1 MDIKTLIQTLSQL
14 EKEGIL
20 SPSEY
25 IKQNSMEKVK
35 ENVELYAKGV
45 SYGFSD
51 LELKDIFR
59 SSKTPPKKKQNDQL
73 EISYNSPSS
82 SIFADIL
89 GYMDWLGIE
98 DLYLSGEDCCRIF
111 NYTPTVGVVRKLHKF
126 LKEKKREHKNVK
138 DPSAYKHHYVTRFFI
153 TSKEDF
159 DEDILFEIRSIV
171 KKGCTP
177 SFSKRTIRVED
188 FLDGTD
194 IDSVIWNGQDKLN
207 LVIEKKILN
216 TFLDFISPHFSQPFF
231 TESEVSIFLLDRAM
245 EKMFSKIRIEKLV
258 EKTIPDLSH
267 TQQEDLVKVV
277 RRFLQED
284 LKTSNDIFDQTKIK
298 LSTSIIGRVY
308 LLVRMVILYKAEEL
322 GYYSPI

>member
-25 IKQNSMEKVK
+25 IKQNSKEKVK
-35 ENVELYAKGV
+35 ENVELYLQGS

-59 SSKTPPKKKQNDQL
+59 PEKAPSKNIQNNQL

-82 SIFADIL
+82 KIFAVIL

-111 NYTPTVGVVRKLHKF
+111 NYTPTVGVVRKLHKL
-126 LKEKKREHKNVK
+126 LKEKKKENKNVK
-138 DPSAYKHHYVTRFFI
+138 DPSAYKHHYVTRFFV
-153 TSKEDF
+153 TSKNDF
-159 DEDILFEIRSIV
+159 DEDLLFEIRSIV
-171 KKGCTP
+171 KKHCTP

-216 TFLDFISPHFSQPFF
+216 AFLDYISPHFSDSFF
-231 TESEVSIFLLDRAM
+231 TESEVSIFLLNRAM
-245 EKMFSKIRIEKLV
+245 ENMFSKIRIEQLV
-258 EKTIPDLSH
+258 EKTIPDLNKV
-267 TQQEDLVKVV
+267 QQDDLVKVV

-284 LKTSNDIFDQTKIK
+284 LKTSNDIFDQSKIK
-298 LSTSIIGRVY
+298 ISTNIIGRVY